1 VTALPVTITLSLA
14 EAREVAAVLEY
25 SAVPTME
32 NGGAAVDAALLQV
45 SARRAILK
53 AIVDAYGESDFREED
68 GE

>member
-1 VTALPVTITLSLA
+1 VSLPVTLTLSLA
-14 EAREVAAVLEY
+14 EAREVAEVLAY

-45 SARRAILK
+45 TARRAILK
-53 AIVDAYGESDFREED
+53 AIADAYGEGDFREED